1 MSQRRYLTSFLISA
15 LAFLI
20 LGLLLLSIPKA
31 EKKLTATPLQLIK
44 ISILTPIKP
53 VKKVIKPMTVPVSTP
68 KVIVPPTPVVKKS
81 VVKRPIVKKPII
93 KKVVKHK
100 PKKKLVVRKPKPKPK
115 KIVKKIKP
123 KKIVKKVVKKVV
135 KKSKPKAVAKKY
147 VAVKTPV
154 KRVAL
159 APQPVYHAPAPVVQ
173 TRVTVAKKSSSD
185 NGLAKRAFLRNIRA
199 KIIANKKY
207 PKLALRRHVEGSVKV
222 RFDIT
227 QQGQVTNIRFIN
239 GKSIFQKSIRKTL
252 ARTFPVGIPSNMRKE
267 LPISDVS
274 VILHFNIR

>member
-31 EKKLTATPLQLIK
+31 EKKLTATPPQLIK

-123 KKIVKKVVKKVV
+123 KKIVKKVVKK
-135 KKSKPKAVAKKY
+135 SKPKAVAKKY

-154 KRVAL
+154 KRVAP
-159 APQPVYHAPAPVVQ
+159 APQPVYHAPIPIPVVK
-173 TRVTVAKKSSSD
+173 TRVIVAKESSSD